1 MRGNGKVVLMDAGD
15 LGRAG
20 LPVSDKDPCISEESS
35 IVVTIT
41 SPARATKD
49 CAVARVDASLRGT
62 KATGDYQSHSRGKG
76 HHAKV

>member
-41 SPARATKD
+41 SPARATKG
-49 CAVARVDASLRGT
+49 CAVARVDA
-62 KATGDYQSHSRGKG
+62 GDYQSHSIGKG